1 VVPIVNKRK
10 AICWVS
16 QPVSSPERAYFDE
29 FLGVDVVGPI
39 GAADLRDE
47 ISSGLSLG
55 RSLWIRRNRDMR
67 MTMVRK
73 N

>member
-1 VVPIVNKRK
+1 VLPIVNKRK
-10 AICWVS
+10 AICCVS
-16 QPVSSPERAYFDE
+16 QPVSGPEEAYFDE
-29 FLGVDVVGPI
+29 FLGIDVVGPI

-47 ISSGLSLG
+47 ILSGLSLG
-55 RSLWIRRNRDMR
+55 RSSWIRRNRDMR